1 MRSKLFLCA
10 ALVGTCAFGSWSPA
24 ARAADPKGKKSK
36 SGDSLS
42 DDKVISKQMQ
52 WEDSVMGPDDKRAEL
67 DKIARAQA
75 INKAAAE
82 KAAKEKEKA
91 DAQAAKEAAAPKPQT
106 SKRGGDVAL
115 PTLSDE
121 DSSGSSSKSSKGK
134 SSEVSPKLETAAAAA
149 PPPPVKH
156 GDDKFIDK
164 LLKDDSGSKKR
175 KSSAADDKAID
186 DLLAVEKP
194 KAAAKGKTRKDDVD
208 SLLLSADKAPPM
220 PETHVKHETPEW
232 AKPEIASTPVQAPMP
247 VRPQPKRDDGIIHVV
262 QGAAPA
268 GRPVAVSQRTIAPP
282 PPARSNAVAT
292 TRAPAGKRQAAP
304 AGGWNDPFATGAN
317 GQKKTVAARETHRD
331 DSGADDLDGEIPVNR
346 RQPAAAQ
353 RRGNREADDDGD
365 SFKNAKATGGTRR
378 AAPAA
383 KPPKW
388 KDPFTESEAPAP
400 ARSKAILATRA
411 PHKAEPSKGA
421 SKVFS
426 KESFKVASKETS
438 KETSKEPS
446 KWDAAQRHE
455 ATVVA
460 EAPRARSG
468 RWGVLKKHAH

>member
-10 ALVGTCAFGSWSPA
+10 ALVGTCLFGTWSPV
-24 ARAADPKGKKSK
+24 ARAADPKAKKSGSAGSGK

-91 DAQAAKEAAAPKPQT
+91 DAQAAKEASSPKPQT

-115 PTLSDE
+115 PTLPDE
-121 DSSGSSSKSSKGK
+121 DSGSSSKGSKGK
-134 SSEVSPKLETAAAAA
+134 SSDISPKLETAAAAT

-164 LLKDDSGSKKR
+164 LLKDDSGSKKH
-175 KSSAADDKAID
+175 KTSAADDKALD

-194 KAAAKGKTRKDDVD
+194 KPAPKGQGRTKKDDVD

-262 QGAAPA
+262 QGAAPV
-268 GRPVAVSQRTIAPP
+268 GRPVPASQRTVAAPP

-292 TRAPAGKRQAAP
+292 RAPAARRQAAP
-304 AGGWNDPFATGAN
+304 GSWNDPFAAGPS
-317 GQKKTVAARETHRD
+317 GPKKTVAARETHRD
-331 DSGADDLDGEIPVNR
+331 DSGADDLDGEVPVNR

-353 RRGNREADDDGD
+353 RRGARDGDDDGD
-365 SFKNAKATGGTRR
+365 SFKSAKTTGGSRH

-383 KPPKW
+383 KPAKW
-388 KDPFTESEAPAP
+388 KDPFTESEAPARAP
-400 ARSKAILATRA
+400 ARSTATIATRE
-411 PHKAEPSKGA
+411 PHKG
-421 SKVFS
+421 
-426 KESFKVASKETS
+426 ES
-438 KETSKEPS
+438 S
-446 KWDAAQRHE
+446 KWDVAERHQSPAAS
-455 ATVVA
+455 
-460 EAPRARSG
+460 EAPRDHSG

>member
-1 MRSKLFLCA
+1 MRSKFLLCS
-10 ALVGTCAFGSWSPA
+10 ALVGACIFGSWSSV
-24 ARAADPKGKKSK
+24 ARAADPKAKTGSAKKGGSGGGK
-36 SGDSLS
+36 SGDALS

-121 DSSGSSSKSSKGK
+121 DSGSAQGARSSKGK
-134 SSEVSPKLETAAAAA
+134 GEISPKLETATA
-149 PPPPVKH
+149 PPPPIKH

-164 LLKDDSGSKKR
+164 LLKDDSGSKKH
-175 KSSAADDKAID
+175 KASAADDKALD
-186 DLLAVEKP
+186 DLLAVDKP
-194 KAAAKGKTRKDDVD
+194 KAAAKGQGKGKKSDDVD
-208 SLLLSADKAPPM
+208 SLLSSADKAPPM

-268 GRPVAVSQRTIAPP
+268 GRTVPQHTVAAP
-282 PPARSNAVAT
+282 PPARTNAVA
-292 TRAPAGKRQAAP
+292 TRAPAGRRQAAP
-304 AGGWNDPFATGAN
+304 GGWNDPFATGP
-317 GQKKTVAARETHRD
+317 KKTVAARETHS
-331 DSGADDLDGEIPVNR
+331 DSGADDLDGEVPVNR
-346 RQPAAAQ
+346 RQPAAVQ
-353 RRGNREADDDGD
+353 RRGGHDADDDGD
-365 SFKNAKATGGTRR
+365 SFKNGKNAGPRR

-383 KPPKW
+383 KAPKW
-388 KDPFTESEAPAP
+388 KDPFTEGAAPTP
-400 ARSKAILATRA
+400 ARSTVAMRES
-411 PHKAEPSKGA
+411 HKN
-421 SKVFS
+421 
-426 KESFKVASKETS
+426 ES
-438 KETSKEPS
+438 S
-446 KWDAAQRHE
+446 KWSAVGRHE
-455 ATVVA
+455 TPAA
-460 EAPRARSG
+460 SDAPRARSG

>member
-10 ALVGTCAFGSWSPA
+10 AIVGTCAFGSWSPA
-24 ARAADPKGKKSK
+24 ARAADPKGKKAK

-115 PTLSDE
+115 PTLGDE
-121 DSSGSSSKSSKGK
+121 QASGSSSKSSKGK

-164 LLKDDSGSKKR
+164 LLKDDSGSKKH
-175 KSSAADDKAID
+175 KASAADDKALD

-194 KAAAKGKTRKDDVD
+194 KAAAKGQGKARKDDVD
-208 SLLLSADKAPPM
+208 SLLLSADKAPPV

-262 QGAAPA
+262 QGAAPV
-268 GRPVAVSQRTIAPP
+268 GRPVAVSQRTVAPP
-282 PPARSNAVAT
+282 PPARSNAVA

-304 AGGWNDPFATGAN
+304 AGGWNDPFATGPN
-317 GQKKTVAARETHRD
+317 VQKKTVAARETHRD

-378 AAPAA
+378 AAPTA

-388 KDPFTESEAPAP
+388 KDPFTESEAPAAAP
-400 ARSKAILATRA
+400 ARSKAIVATRA
-411 PHKAEPSKGA
+411 PHKAEPSKEA
-421 SKVFS
+421 
-426 KESFKVASKETS
+426 KESSKDSS
-438 KETSKEPS
+438 KDSS
-446 KWDAAQRHE
+446 KWAVAQRHE

>member
-1 MRSKLFLCA
+1 MRSKLLLCA
-10 ALVGTCAFGSWSPA
+10 ALVGTCVFGTWSPV
-24 ARAADPKGKKSK
+24 ARAADPKAKQKAKDKAKS
-36 SGDSLS
+36 SDSLS

-52 WEDSVMGPDDKRAEL
+52 WEDSVMGPDDKRDEL

-82 KAAKEKEKA
+82 KAAKEKDKA
-91 DAQAAKEAAAPKPQT
+91 DAQAAREAAAPKPQT

-121 DSSGSSSKSSKGK
+121 DASKGSK
-134 SSEVSPKLETAAAAA
+134 GRSSDVSPKLETAAAAA
-149 PPPPVKH
+149 PPPPVRH

-164 LLKDDSGSKKR
+164 LLKDDSGSKKH
-175 KSSAADDKAID
+175 KASASDDKALD

-194 KAAAKGKTRKDDVD
+194 KPAAKGQGRGKKDDVD

-247 VRPQPKRDDGIIHVV
+247 LRPQPKRDDGIIHVV
-262 QGAAPA
+262 QGAATT
-268 GRPVAVSQRTIAPP
+268 GRPGSVSQRTVAL
-282 PPARSNAVAT
+282 PPAHSNTVAT
-292 TRAPAGKRQAAP
+292 RTPAAATGRRQAAP
-304 AGGWNDPFATGAN
+304 GGWSDPFASGSN
-317 GQKKTVAARETHRD
+317 GQKKTVAARESHRD
-331 DSGADDLDGEIPVNR
+331 DSGADDLDGEVPVNR

-353 RRGNREADDDGD
+353 RRGTRDANDDGD

-383 KPPKW
+383 KTPKW
-388 KDPFTESEAPAP
+388 KDPFTEREAPVP
-400 ARSKAILATRA
+400 ARSTAARSVVARSTPARTTSARSTAVVATR
-411 PHKAEPSKGA
+411 EPQHGQS
-421 SKVFS
+421 
-426 KESFKVASKETS
+426 
-438 KETSKEPS
+438 S
-446 KWDAAQRHE
+446 KWDVAGRHHESPAASD
-455 ATVVA
+455 
-460 EAPRARSG
+460 APRDHSG

>member
-10 ALVGTCAFGSWSPA
+10 ALAGTSLFGMWSPV
-24 ARAADPKGKKSK
+24 ARAADPKGKPKKAAK

-52 WEDSVMGPDDKRAEL
+52 WEDSVMGPDDKREEL

-91 DAQAAKEAAAPKPQT
+91 DAQAAKESAAPKPQT
-106 SKRGGDVAL
+106 TKRGGDVAL
-115 PTLSDE
+115 PTLPDE
-121 DSSGSSSKSSKGK
+121 DSSKGSRGK
-134 SSEVSPKLETAAAAA
+134 SSEISPKLETTAAAA

-164 LLKDDSGSKKR
+164 LLKDDSGSKKH
-175 KSSAADDKAID
+175 KASAADDKALD

-194 KAAAKGKTRKDDVD
+194 KPAAKGKGKKSDDVD
-208 SLLLSADKAPPM
+208 SLLSSADKAPPM

-232 AKPEIASTPVQAPMP
+232 AKPEIDSTPVQASMP

-262 QGAAPA
+262 QGAAPV
-268 GRPVAVSQRTIAPP
+268 GRPVPAVHRTVAPSP

-292 TRAPAGKRQAAP
+292 RAPAGRRQSAP
-304 AGGWNDPFATGAN
+304 ESWNDPFASGP
-317 GQKKTVAARETHRD
+317 KKAVAARETHS

-346 RQPAAAQ
+346 RQPATAQ
-353 RRGNREADDDGD
+353 RRGMRDADDDGD
-365 SFKNAKATGGTRR
+365 SLKSSAKTTGGARR
-378 AAPAA
+378 PAPPAA

-388 KDPFTESEAPAP
+388 KDPFTESPSPAP
-400 ARSKAILATRA
+400 ARSAIATRE
-411 PHKAEPSKGA
+411 PHRG
-421 SKVFS
+421 
-426 KESFKVASKETS
+426 ES
-438 KETSKEPS
+438 S
-446 KWDAAQRHE
+446 KWDVAERHE
-455 ATVVA
+455 ASA
-460 EAPRARSG
+460 SSDAPHDRSG
-468 RWGVLKKHAH
+468 RWGVLKKRAH

>member
-10 ALVGTCAFGSWSPA
+10 LLVGNCLFGTWSPV
-24 ARAADPKGKKSK
+24 ARAADPKGKAKKSGSAGSGK
-36 SGDSLS
+36 SGDSLT

-82 KAAKEKEKA
+82 KAAKEKDKA

-121 DSSGSSSKSSKGK
+121 DSGSGQGNRSSKGK
-134 SSEVSPKLETAAAAA
+134 SSEISPKLETTAAAA

-164 LLKDDSGSKKR
+164 LLTNDSGSKKH
-175 KSSAADDKAID
+175 KASAADDKALD

-194 KAAAKGKTRKDDVD
+194 KPAGKGQGKGKKSDDVD
-208 SLLLSADKAPPM
+208 SLLSSADKAPPM

-262 QGAAPA
+262 QGAAPV
-268 GRPVAVSQRTIAPP
+268 GRPVPVSQRAVAPP
-282 PPARSNAVAT
+282 PPARSNSVA
-292 TRAPAGKRQAAP
+292 TRAPAGRRQAAP
-304 AGGWNDPFATGAN
+304 GGWNDPFATGP
-317 GQKKTVAARETHRD
+317 KKTVAARETHS
-331 DSGADDLDGEIPVNR
+331 DSGADDLDGEVPVNR

-353 RRGNREADDDGD
+353 RRGARDAEDDND
-365 SFKNAKATGGTRR
+365 SFKNAKTTGGTRR
-378 AAPAA
+378 ATPAA

-388 KDPFTESEAPAP
+388 KDPFTESKAPAP
-400 ARSKAILATRA
+400 ARSTIATRET
-411 PHKAEPSKGA
+411 HKG
-421 SKVFS
+421 
-426 KESFKVASKETS
+426 ES
-438 KETSKEPS
+438 S
-446 KWDAAQRHE
+446 KWDVAGRHE
-455 ATVVA
+455 APA
-460 EAPRARSG
+460 ASDAPRDHSG

>member
-10 ALVGTCAFGSWSPA
+10 ALVGTCVFGTWSPV
-24 ARAADPKGKKSK
+24 ARAADPKGKDKKAK

-91 DAQAAKEAAAPKPQT
+91 DAQAAREASAPKPQT

-121 DSSGSSSKSSKGK
+121 DSGSGKASKGK

-164 LLKDDSGSKKR
+164 LLTSDSGSKKH
-175 KSSAADDKAID
+175 KTSAADDKALD

-194 KAAAKGKTRKDDVD
+194 KPAAKGQGKGKKSDDVD
-208 SLLLSADKAPPM
+208 SLLSSADKAPPM

-262 QGAAPA
+262 QGAAPV
-268 GRPVAVSQRTIAPP
+268 GRPGPVSQRTVAPP

-292 TRAPAGKRQAAP
+292 RAPAGRRQAAP
-304 AGGWNDPFATGAN
+304 GAWNDPFATGPN

-331 DSGADDLDGEIPVNR
+331 DSGADDLDGEVPVNR

-353 RRGNREADDDGD
+353 RRGTRDADDDSD
-365 SFKNAKATGGTRR
+365 SFKNAKSTGGTRR

-388 KDPFTESEAPAP
+388 KDPFTESETPKP
-400 ARSKAILATRA
+400 ARSTAARSAPVLATRE
-411 PHKAEPSKGA
+411 PHKG
-421 SKVFS
+421 
-426 KESFKVASKETS
+426 ES
-438 KETSKEPS
+438 S
-446 KWDAAQRHE
+446 KWDVAGRHE
-455 ATVVA
+455 ALA
-460 EAPRARSG
+460 ASDAPHARSG

>member
-24 ARAADPKGKKSK
+24 ARAADPKGKKAK
-36 SGDSLS
+36 SGDSVS

-121 DSSGSSSKSSKGK
+121 DSPSGKKGK
-134 SSEVSPKLETAAAAA
+134 SSEISPKLETTAAAA
-149 PPPPVKH
+149 PPPPVRH

-164 LLKDDSGSKKR
+164 LLKDESGSKKH
-175 KSSAADDKAID
+175 KASAADDKSLD

-194 KAAAKGKTRKDDVD
+194 KPAAKGKGRKDDVD

-232 AKPEIASTPVQAPMP
+232 AKPEIASTPVQAPVA

-262 QGAAPA
+262 QGAAPV
-268 GRPVAVSQRTIAPP
+268 GRPVAVSQRTVAPP

-292 TRAPAGKRQAAP
+292 RTPAGKRQAAP
-304 AGGWNDPFATGAN
+304 AGGWNDPFATGPS

-383 KPPKW
+383 KPAKW
-388 KDPFTESEAPAP
+388 KDPFTESEAPTPAP
-400 ARSKAILATRA
+400 ARSKAVVATHAPRKTVVATRE
-411 PHKAEPSKGA
+411 PHKAEPA
-421 SKVFS
+421 
-426 KESFKVASKETS
+426 KES
-438 KETSKEPS
+438 S
-446 KWDAAQRHE
+446 KWEVAQRHE
-455 ATVVA
+455 ATTVA
-460 EAPRARSG
+460 VEAPRSRSG
-468 RWGVLKKHAH
+468 HWGVLKKHAH

>member
-10 ALVGTCAFGSWSPA
+10 ALVGTCLFGTWSPV
-24 ARAADPKGKKSK
+24 ARAADPKGKEKKAKS
-36 SGDSLS
+36 SDSLS

-91 DAQAAKEAAAPKPQT
+91 DAQAAREASAPKPQT

-115 PTLSDE
+115 PTLPDE
-121 DSSGSSSKSSKGK
+121 DSSKGSRGK

-164 LLKDDSGSKKR
+164 LLKDDSGGKKH
-175 KSSAADDKAID
+175 KASAADDKALD

-194 KAAAKGKTRKDDVD
+194 KPAAKGQGQGKGKKDDVD

-232 AKPEIASTPVQAPMP
+232 AKPEIASTPVQATMP

-262 QGAAPA
+262 QGAAPV
-268 GRPVAVSQRTIAPP
+268 GRPVPASQRTVAAPP

-292 TRAPAGKRQAAP
+292 RAPAASTGRRQAAP
-304 AGGWNDPFATGAN
+304 GSWNDPFAAGPS
-317 GQKKTVAARETHRD
+317 GPKKTVAARETHRD
-331 DSGADDLDGEIPVNR
+331 DSGADDLDGEVPVNR

-353 RRGNREADDDGD
+353 RRGTRDGDDDGD
-365 SFKNAKATGGTRR
+365 SFKSTAKTTGSTRR

-383 KPPKW
+383 KPAKW
-388 KDPFTESEAPAP
+388 KDPFTESVAPARAP
-400 ARSKAILATRA
+400 ARSMAPARSTSTIATRE
-411 PHKAEPSKGA
+411 PHKG
-421 SKVFS
+421 
-426 KESFKVASKETS
+426 EST
-438 KETSKEPS
+438 
-446 KWDAAQRHE
+446 KWD
-455 ATVVA
+455 VA
-460 EAPRARSG
+460 ERHQSPAASETPRDRSG

>member
-1 MRSKLFLCA
+1 MRSKLFVCA
-10 ALVGTCAFGSWSPA
+10 ALVGTCAFSTWSPV
-24 ARAADPKGKKSK
+24 ARAADPKGKKAK

-121 DSSGSSSKSSKGK
+121 DSSGSSSKKGK
-134 SSEVSPKLETAAAAA
+134 SSDVSPKLETAAAVA

-164 LLKDDSGSKKR
+164 LLKDDSGGKKH
-175 KSSAADDKAID
+175 KTSAADDKALD

-194 KAAAKGKTRKDDVD
+194 KPASKGGKGRKDDVD

-262 QGAAPA
+262 QGAAPV
-268 GRPVAVSQRTIAPP
+268 GRPVAVSQRTVAP

-292 TRAPAGKRQAAP
+292 RATAGKRQTAP
-304 AGGWNDPFATGAN
+304 GGGWNDPFATGP
-317 GQKKTVAARETHRD
+317 KKTVAARETHHD
-331 DSGADDLDGEIPVNR
+331 DSGADDLDGDIPVNR

-353 RRGNREADDDGD
+353 RRGNREADDDRD
-365 SFKNAKATGGTRR
+365 SFKNAKATAGTRR
-378 AAPAA
+378 AVPAA
-383 KPPKW
+383 KPAKW
-388 KDPFTESEAPAP
+388 KDPFTESEAPARAP
-400 ARSKAILATRA
+400 AHSKAILASREPRKAILATRE
-411 PHKAEPSKGA
+411 PHKAET
-421 SKVFS
+421 S
-426 KESFKVASKETS
+426 KESSR
-438 KETSKEPS
+438 
-446 KWDAAQRHE
+446 WDVAQRHE
-455 ATVVA
+455 TTVA
-460 EAPRARSG
+460 ADAPRARSG

>member
-1 MRSKLFLCA
+1 MRSKLLLCA

-24 ARAADPKGKKSK
+24 ARAADPKGKKAK

-91 DAQAAKEAAAPKPQT
+91 DAQAAKEAAAPKAQT

-121 DSSGSSSKSSKGK
+121 EPSGSSSKSGKGK

-149 PPPPVKH
+149 PPPPVRH

-164 LLKDDSGSKKR
+164 LLTNDSGSKKH
-175 KSSAADDKAID
+175 KASAADDKALD

-194 KAAAKGKTRKDDVD
+194 KPAAKGKARKDDVD

-262 QGAAPA
+262 QGAAPV
-268 GRPVAVSQRTIAPP
+268 GRPVAVSQRTAAPP
-282 PPARSNAVAT
+282 PPARSNAVA

-304 AGGWNDPFATGAN
+304 AGGWNDPFATGPN
-317 GQKKTVAARETHRD
+317 VQKKTVAARETHRD

-353 RRGNREADDDGD
+353 RRGNREADDEGD

-383 KPPKW
+383 KPAKW
-388 KDPFTESEAPAP
+388 KDPFTESEAPAAAP
-400 ARSKAILATRA
+400 ARSKAVVATRA
-411 PHKAEPSKGA
+411 PRKAAPSKT
-421 SKVFS
+421 VPS
-426 KESFKVASKETS
+426 KELSTEP
-438 KETSKEPS
+438 SKEPS
-446 KWDAAQRHE
+446 KWAVAERHE
-455 ATVVA
+455 TAVVA

>member
-1 MRSKLFLCA
+1 MRSKLLLCA
-10 ALVGTCAFGSWSPA
+10 ALVGTCSFGTWSSV
-24 ARAADPKGKKSK
+24 ARAADPKAKKAK

-115 PTLSDE
+115 PTLPDE
-121 DSSGSSSKSSKGK
+121 ESGSGKKGK

-164 LLKDDSGSKKR
+164 LLKDDSGSKKH
-175 KSSAADDKAID
+175 KASASDDKALD

-194 KAAAKGKTRKDDVD
+194 KPAAKGQAKGKKDDVD

-247 VRPQPKRDDGIIHVV
+247 IRPQPKRDDGIIHVV
-262 QGAAPA
+262 QGAAPV
-268 GRPVAVSQRTIAPP
+268 GRPVPVSQRTVAPP
-282 PPARSNAVAT
+282 PPARSSAIAT
-292 TRAPAGKRQAAP
+292 RSPAGRRQAAP
-304 AGGWNDPFATGAN
+304 AQDRQQAAPGGWNDPFATGP
-317 GQKKTVAARETHRD
+317 KKTVAARETHRD
-331 DSGADDLDGEIPVNR
+331 DSGADDLDGEVPVNR

-353 RRGNREADDDGD
+353 RRGTRDAIDDGD

-378 AAPAA
+378 VAPAA
-383 KPPKW
+383 KPAKW

-400 ARSKAILATRA
+400 APARSAPARSASARSTPAHSAPVHSTPAPVLATR
-411 PHKAEPSKGA
+411 EPRKG
-421 SKVFS
+421 
-426 KESFKVASKETS
+426 ES
-438 KETSKEPS
+438 S
-446 KWDAAQRHE
+446 KWDVAGRHE
-455 ATVVA
+455 APA
-460 EAPRARSG
+460 ASDAPRARSG